1 MFTRTNALPWQSS
14 SLTAFRHN
22 GKEGFSQAQQRPSC
36 RIQGVSAPILPEQA
50 DRDCGKRARS
60 AKDSFHMSLNCG
72 IVGLP
77 NVGKSTI
84 FNALTAAKAQAAN
97 YPFCTIDPNVGVVSV
112 PDKRLDRITEFVKP
126 NRTVPTTMEFIDIAG
141 LVAGASK
148 GEGLGNQ
155 FLGHI
160 RSTDAICHV
169 VRCFEDDNVIHVAGG
184 VNPLSDIDVINTEL
198 LLADMDS
205 VEKRWNKSEKAAKNT
220 SDSKIKAEYEALK
233 KLRAALEAG
242 KPARTVELADE
253 ELIASR
259 ELFLITA
266 KPVLYVANVDE
277 AGLKDGNQ
285 WTEAVEKRAAEEGAQ
300 VVRICGALESE
311 IALLEPA
318 ERTEFLADMGLEEPG
333 LNRLIHQAYKL
344 LGLITYFTAG
354 VQEVRAWTIPDGAKA
369 PQAAGVIHSDFE
381 RGFIRADAYHCEDL
395 FKYGSEQAVKEKGL
409 YRSEGKEYTVKD
421 GDILFFKFNV

>member
-1 MFTRTNALPWQSS
+1 MP
-14 SLTAFRHN
+14 
-22 GKEGFSQAQQRPSC
+22 
-36 RIQGVSAPILPEQA
+36 
-50 DRDCGKRARS
+50 
-60 AKDSFHMSLNCG
+60 LNCG

-112 PDKRLDRITEFVKP
+112 PDERLDRITNFVKP

-160 RSTDAICHV
+160 RATDAICHV
-169 VRCFEDDNVIHVAGG
+169 VRCFADDNVIHVAGG
-184 VNPLSDIDVINTEL
+184 VNPLNDIDVINTEL
-198 LLADMDS
+198 LLADLDS
-205 VEKRWNKSEKAAKNT
+205 VEKRWTRTEKAARNT
-220 SDSKIKAEYEALK
+220 QDAKIKAEFEALK
-233 KLRAALEAG
+233 KLKEALEAG
-242 KPARTVELADE
+242 RPARVVDLTDDE
-253 ELIASR
+253 RAAAR

-277 AGLKDGNQ
+277 AGLKDGNE
-285 WTEAVEKRAAEEGAQ
+285 WTAAVDKRAAEEGAQ
-300 VVRICGALESE
+300 VVRICGAMEAE
-311 IALLEPA
+311 IALLEPE
-318 ERTEFLADMGLEEPG
+318 ERTEFLDELGLTEPG
-333 LNRLIHQAYKL
+333 LNRLIHSAYRL
-344 LGLITYFTAG
+344 LGLSTYFTAG
-354 VQEVRAWTIPDGAKA
+354 VQEVRAWTIPTGAKA

-409 YRSEGKEYTVKD
+409 YRSEGKDYVVKD